1 MSTITR
7 ELAKLF
13 RKITNSEIDAEGNA
27 HVVLSPADSLL
38 INNARIALASLEA
51 EPVAWAHRLINKRNG
66 VVHPWVYGSAEAC
79 PSEGDIFNIEVMPL
93 YTVPPAPVS
102 VPAAME
108 MDDDF
113 DSAFEHGKAV
123 GWNAYRAAM
132 LQAEPVSNSDEL
144 PLDYLQGHKDG
155 LEWAAQLAEANHP
168 QTGDWLYDDPIDL
181 ARAIRKGPDMPTVQG
196 GNSPVI
202 PDEVLSAIRK
212 VARIRTDFDH
222 FDGDRRGIGDCLDE
236 AEQELIVTINKYASQ
251 LAAEPIATNDVREQQ
266 TAVPPIQA
274 DVAQA
279 IENLKQKLVECNRYN
294 YCADAVKNV
303 EDACHAAMLQGSQPV
318 SKREQ
323 VRREHAEWSD
333 KTFGDV
339 GPVGP
344 LKHLSKE
351 ALEAAAE
358 PDDLS
363 EWADMQF
370 LLWDAQRRAGISD
383 GEITAAMEE
392 KLKVNMA
399 RQWPEPKDG
408 EPRQHLKPA
417 PQTVPDSVI
426 SAAVNGIMATY
437 ADNAEDCREMIRT
450 HVEQACRA
458 AIQESGHG

>member
-93 YTVPPAPVS
+93 YTAPPAPVA
-102 VPAAME
+102 VPECFKRLLHHAYGMTMGHDWNKGTMAGHHR
-108 MDDDF
+108 
-113 DSAFEHGKAV
+113 AKLCQAV
-123 GWNAYRAAM
+123 DECRAAM
-132 LQAEPVSNSDEL
+132 LQGADGTLTNEGTMQLSGNSEQIEPVSNRDEL

-168 QTGDWLYDDPIDL
+168 QTGDWLYDDQIDL

-222 FDGDRRGIGDCLDE
+222 FDGDRRGIADCLDE
-236 AEQELIVTINKYASQ
+236 AEQELIVTIN
-251 LAAEPIATNDVREQQ
+251 E
-266 TAVPPIQA
+266 
-274 DVAQA
+274 
-279 IENLKQKLVECNRYN
+279 
-294 YCADAVKNV
+294 
-303 EDACHAAMLQGSQPV
+303 HAAMLQGSQPV

-370 LLWDAQRRAGISD
+370 LLWDAQRRAGITD
-383 GEITAAMEE
+383 EQITAAMEE

-408 EPRQHLKPA
+408 EPRLHIK
-417 PQTVPDSVI
+417 S
-426 SAAVNGIMATY
+426 
-437 ADNAEDCREMIRT
+437 
-450 HVEQACRA
+450 
-458 AIQESGHG
+458 